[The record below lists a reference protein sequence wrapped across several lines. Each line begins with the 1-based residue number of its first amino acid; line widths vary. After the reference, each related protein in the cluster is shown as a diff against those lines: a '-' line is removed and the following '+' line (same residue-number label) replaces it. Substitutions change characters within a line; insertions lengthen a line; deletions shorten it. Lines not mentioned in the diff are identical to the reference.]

1 MKKTLTALAALIP
14 LALAG
19 NAVAAD
25 KTLTI
30 SSWAGPGHTM
40 NANVF
45 PMMISEMEKCSGGS
59 LSGKVEFGLAS
70 PPAQYDTIRDGVAD
84 IGWIVYG
91 YTPGKFETTKLAEL
105 PGNTGNATEMSV
117 AFQKTHEKYLAAAK
131 EAKGVRVMANY
142 VHGPGNVNTTKPISS
157 YKDLVGMKM
166 RVGGGVANDVGT
178 ALGVAGVNMPAPAVY
193 EAISSGVTDGVFFPM
208 ETMYAFKIAE
218 LAKHTYSNPQGRYTT
233 AFGLLINSDS
243 YDDLSDAHKACI
255 DKLTGVEMSRRIGNY
270 WDEADALGRQKFEEA
285 GGKLTVASAAD
296 QAYFAEKT
304 AGIEAKVVAAATE
317 RGIDGAAA
325 LAYYRSLLK

>member
-1 MKKTLTALAALIP
+1 MKKTLATMAALFP

-19 NAVAAD
+19 SAFAAD

-30 SSWAGPGHTM
+30 SSWAGPAHTM

-59 LSGKVEFGLAS
+59 LSAKVEFGLAS
-70 PPAQYDTIRDGVAD
+70 PPAQYDTVRDGVAD

-105 PGNTGNATEMSV
+105 PGNVGNATEMSV
-117 AFQKTHEKYLAAAK
+117 AFQMTHEKYLAAAK
-131 EAKGVRVMANY
+131 EAKGVNVMANF
-142 VHGPGNVNTTKPISS
+142 VHGPGNVNTIKPISS

-166 RVGGGVANDVGT
+166 RVGGGVANDIGT

-193 EAISSGVTDGVFFPM
+193 EAISSGVAEGVFFPM

-218 LAKHTYSNPQGRYTT
+218 VAKHTYKNPQGMYTT
-233 AFGLLINSDS
+233 AFGLIMNSDS
-243 YDDLSDAHKACI
+243 YDDLSAAHKACI
-255 DKLTGVEMSRRIGNY
+255 DKMTGVEMARTIGKF
-270 WDEADALGRQKFEEA
+270 WDDADALGLEKFGEV
-285 GGKLTVASAAD
+285 GGKVTMASAAD

-304 AGIEAKVVAAATE
+304 AGIEAKVVAAASE

-325 LAYYRSLLK
+325 LAYYRAQLK

>member
-1 MKKTLTALAALIP
+1 
-14 LALAG
+14 
-19 NAVAAD
+19 
-25 KTLTI
+25 
-30 SSWAGPGHTM
+30 
-40 NANVF
+40 
-45 PMMISEMEKCSGGS
+45 
-59 LSGKVEFGLAS
+59 
-70 PPAQYDTIRDGVAD
+70 
-84 IGWIVYG
+84 
-91 YTPGKFETTKLAEL
+91 
-105 PGNTGNATEMSV
+105 MSV

-131 EAKGVRVMANY
+131 EAKGIKIMTNF

-218 LAKHTYSNPQGRYTT
+218 LAKHTYSNPQGMYTT
-233 AFGLLINSDS
+233 AFGLIMNSDS
-243 YDDLSDAHKACI
+243 YDDLSDAHKACV
-255 DKLTGVEMSRRIGNY
+255 DKLTGVDMARRVGTY
-270 WDEADALGRQKFEEA
+270 WDEADALGLEKFKEV

-304 AGIEAKVVAAATE
+304 AGIEAKVVAAASE
-317 RGIDGAAA
+317 RGIDAAAA
-325 LAYYRSLLK
+325 LAYFRSQLK

>member
-117 AFQKTHEKYLAAAK
+117 AFQMTHEKYLAAPK
-131 EAKGVRVMANY
+131 
-142 VHGPGNVNTTKPISS
+142 
-157 YKDLVGMKM
+157 
-166 RVGGGVANDVGT
+166 
-178 ALGVAGVNMPAPAVY
+178 
-193 EAISSGVTDGVFFPM
+193 
-208 ETMYAFKIAE
+208 
-218 LAKHTYSNPQGRYTT
+218 
-233 AFGLLINSDS
+233 
-243 YDDLSDAHKACI
+243 
-255 DKLTGVEMSRRIGNY
+255 
-270 WDEADALGRQKFEEA
+270 
-285 GGKLTVASAAD
+285 
-296 QAYFAEKT
+296 
-304 AGIEAKVVAAATE
+304 
-317 RGIDGAAA
+317 
-325 LAYYRSLLK
+325 